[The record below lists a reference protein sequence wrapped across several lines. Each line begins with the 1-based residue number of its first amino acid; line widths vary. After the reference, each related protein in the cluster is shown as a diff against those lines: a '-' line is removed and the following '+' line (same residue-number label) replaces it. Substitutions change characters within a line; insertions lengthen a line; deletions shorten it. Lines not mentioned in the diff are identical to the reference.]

1 MTPQQIWQMLLKA
14 SPMLASGLL
23 IGAWFAIQYPDI
35 VKTTFN
41 SPAGGLVALLLSIWI
56 HYKNDTE
63 VNNQINTLKASI
75 TTLPA
80 ILTMSHWDD
89 NITAGG
95 DWIVDWAYSVVRIN
109 EIKFTDS
116 MRTESQN
123 FSVTFLVTAY

>member
-63 VNNQINTLKASI
+63 VNNQINTLKANQ
-75 TTLPA
+75 PPKE
-80 ILTMSHWDD
+80 
-89 NITAGG
+89 N
-95 DWIVDWAYSVVRIN
+95 
-109 EIKFTDS
+109 K
-116 MRTESQN
+116 
-123 FSVTFLVTAY
+123 